1 MSPVKLIAPLCL
13 FLLALAQS
21 AQAQN
26 LVANG
31 DFEAGLADWTTWS
44 APPSTFWDDVWIH
57 SNDCDIWVPTNGCP
71 FAGAISHAQKKG
83 SGSGNAH
90 GGLTQVLSVTP
101 GQTYAV
107 SGVWSGGVAG
117 NVAGNNGTWWEI
129 VIYDGTPTD
138 AEIDSGIGAA
148 DTLIAKR
155 EINNLGNNEVFQFQW
170 EPFNR
175 TFVAPSDTV
184 TLVLKTGSFFT
195 FAAAGYHDNLSVE
208 AVPVAPVPVTPIWAL
223 LLLAMALVG
232 VALLRQRRLEST
244 ASRR

>member
-1 MSPVKLIAPLCL
+1 MSPLKLVAPLCL
-13 FLLALAQS
+13 FFLALAPS

-26 LVANG
+26 LVING
-31 DFEAGLADWTTWS
+31 DFEAGLTGWTTWT
-44 APPSTFWDDVWIH
+44 APPNTFWNDVWIH

-90 GGLTQVLSVTP
+90 GGLTQVLSVVP
-101 GQTYAV
+101 GQAYTV

-117 NVAGNNGTWWEI
+117 NIAGNNGTFWE
-129 VIYDGTPTD
+129 VVVYDGTPTN
-138 AEIDSGIGAA
+138 AQIDSGVGAA

-170 EPFNR
+170 EPFSG
-175 TFVAPSDTV
+175 TFVAPSSTV

-195 FAAAGYHDNLSVE
+195 FAAAAYHDNLSVS
-208 AVPVAPVPVTPIWAL
+208 ALPVAPVPVTPVWMLTLMVIG
-223 LLLAMALVG
+223 LAGLAV
-232 VALLRQRRLEST
+232 RQRRL
-244 ASRR
+244 ARR